1 MLYYLLKQKQM
12 LYLTQAQTLSLA
24 SESSLSPKILNMY
37 ESYRKYGPT
46 ENEISNLCTLL
57 FSL

>member
-24 SESSLSPKILNMY
+24 SESSLSPIILNMY

-46 ENEISNLCTLL
+46 LNSKMK
-57 FSL
+57 